1 MLKKWFLSLAIAGSA
16 LLSGLA
22 GQAEASA
29 SVPPAAAPPVVKGG
43 ELTSPADF
51 KSPPDALPESRKP
64 LEAPLSLDKAARGQ
78 GLTVNVNAALNN
90 NPNNAIQVVTGAVY
104 ADKITEEG
112 GQRWYV
118 FQTNNPGK
126 LTAYLQTIPSAS
138 IDYDLHL
145 FRYDPATSSLVEQE
159 TSSYGPQS
167 NEQISRIA
175 PAGIYF
181 LAVSAYT
188 GFDAN
193 TSYYFTVVESP
204 SYDAAEPDDNI
215 WHAQQKTDS
224 FTVSGRTIDNSLDV
238 DWIKYTVTAAKS
250 FHIKLAN
257 SAPGTTYQL
266 QIFNQ
271 NLGSLGTVDQN
282 KDVDASLTPGTYYL
296 RVVSLNS
303 FNATVPY
310 SLTFSEYK
318 APASVEIVSIKSEPN
333 IDSGER
339 INYGRGDKWR
349 IQNYMTVTGIARDA
363 SGAPAY
369 NASVSVFIEAL
380 RNNQLYSGTAVT
392 DSNGR
397 FTLTINGIQAASGR
411 YAYSGYVSTHYYDI
425 IPMWVYSGGTQL
437 NANDNSLYHFA
448 YSIYNP
454 H

>member
-51 KSPPDALPESRKP
+51 KSQRDALPESRKP

-78 GLTVNVNAALNN
+78 GLSVNVNAALNN

-118 FQTNNPGK
+118 FQTNAPGK

-215 WHAQQKTDS
+215 WHAQEKTDS
-224 FTVSGRTIDNSLDV
+224 FTVSGQTIDNSLDA

-303 FNATVPY
+303 YNASVPY

-333 IDSGER
+333 VDAGQRIDYGEG
-339 INYGRGDKWR
+339 NKWR
-349 IQNYMTVTGIARDA
+349 IQNYMTVTGLAKDA
-363 SGAPAY
+363 SGAPAF
-369 NASVSVFIEAL
+369 NAPITVYIQTKL
-380 RNNQLYSGTAVT
+380 NNKIYSGTGT
-392 DSNGR
+392 TSSNGT
-397 FTLTINGIQAASGR
+397 FSVAINGIQPAIGQNLF
-411 YAYSGYVSTHYYDI
+411 YGYVSTHYYDI
-425 IPMWVYSGGTQL
+425 IPLLVYSGGTQL
-437 NANDNSLYHFA
+437 NANDNSLYHYA

>member
-1 MLKKWFLSLAIAGSA
+1 MVKKWLLSLALAGSA
-16 LLSGLA
+16 LLGGLA
-22 GQAEASA
+22 GQAESSASA
-29 SVPPAAAPPVVKGG
+29 VPAAAPVVVKGG
-43 ELTSPADF
+43 DLNSPAEF
-51 KSPPDALPESRKP
+51 KSGRHALPDSSKP
-64 LEAPLSLDKAARGQ
+64 LEAPQSLEKAARNQ

-90 NPNNAIQVVTGAVY
+90 NPNNAAQVVTGAVY
-104 ADKITEEG
+104 SDKITEAD

-118 FQTNNPGK
+118 FQTTAPGK

-193 TSYYFTVVESP
+193 TAYYFTVVESA
-204 SYDAAEPDDNI
+204 SYDTAEPDDNI
-215 WHAQQKTDS
+215 WHAQQTTDS
-224 FTVSGRTIDNSLDV
+224 FTVSGRTIDNSLDA

-271 NLGSLGTVDQN
+271 NLGSVGTVDQN
-282 KDVDASLTPGTYYL
+282 KDVDGSLSPGTYYL

-303 FNATVPY
+303 FNASVPY
-310 SLTFSEYK
+310 SLTFGEFK
-318 APASVEIVSIKSEPN
+318 APASVDIVSIKSDPN
-333 IDSGER
+333 VDAGQR
-339 INYGRGDKWR
+339 INYGEGNKWR
-349 IQNYMTVTGIARDA
+349 IQNYLTVTGLAKDA
-363 SGAPAY
+363 SGAPAF
-369 NASVSVFIEAL
+369 NAPVTVYIQTKL
-380 RNNQLYSGTAVT
+380 NNKIYSGTGT
-392 DSNGR
+392 TSSNGT
-397 FTLTINGIQAASGR
+397 FSVTISGIQPAIGQNAFYG
-411 YAYSGYVSTHYYDI
+411 YASTHYYDI
-425 IPMWVYSGGTQL
+425 IPILFYSGGTQL
-437 NANDNSLYHFA
+437 SANDSSLYHFG
-448 YSIYNP
+448 YSIYSP